1 MDKIIKMLVF
11 RLLLARTCTLAR
23 ARQPSRVSSSL
34 RDCGKTFGLAQTRIS
49 RGLEPRPL
57 QGRKHDQEADG
68 VVRPADRVLPV
79 SPESSGRF
87 WSGE

>member
-1 MDKIIKMLVF
+1 M
-11 RLLLARTCTLAR
+11 AR

-34 RDCGKTFGLAQTRIS
+34 RDCGKTFGLAQTRIG
-49 RGLEPRPL
+49 RGLEPRSR
-57 QGRKHDQEADG
+57 QARKHDQEADG

>member
-1 MDKIIKMLVF
+1 MFIKF
-11 RLLLARTCTLAR
+11 LLARTCTLAR
-23 ARQPSRVSSSL
+23 ARQPSRVSNSL
-34 RDCGKTFGLAQTRIS
+34 RDCGKTFGLAQTGIG

-79 SPESSGRF
+79 PPESSGRF
-87 WSGE
+87 WSRE